1 MAVHPRS
8 PIAAVSLI
16 LLPLGLAGCSVLDP
30 QPLPDAHL
38 AALAA
43 TAQADRPNDAAALRA
58 EMIRV
63 CGHRE
68 DGSVPESCSEQA
80 IDATISSSPAVEP
93 AEAAGQVEDLFF
105 ALPEQSRL
113 LVAQMYTTLPAS
125 SDVEV
130 TPEPPALEGSD
141 QPPQDKAQDPEQESD
156 WAAALRTGLEEEYEL
171 LYGLD
176 VARAFADPATTA
188 RIDRAHHVHTERV
201 AQLQELL
208 APTGD
213 VPAALP
219 AYAFAPAAT
228 VPVDQ
233 ATAAIA
239 VDELLRST
247 SSTWANI
254 AAEAK
259 TEAFA
264 SYTLRLSAPTPTA
277 SAAGGENL

>member
-43 TAQADRPNDAAALRA
+43 TAQADRPDDAAALRA

-80 IDATISSSPAVEP
+80 IDATISSSQAVEP

-125 SDVEV
+125 SDGEV
-130 TPEPPALEGSD
+130 TQEPPALEGSD
-141 QPPQDKAQDPEQESD
+141 QPPQDKAQEPEQESESD
-156 WAAALRTGLEEEYEL
+156 WATALRTGLEEEYKL

-188 RIDRAHHVHTERV
+188 RIDRAHQVHTERV
-201 AQLQELL
+201 AHLQALL

-219 AYAFAPAAT
+219 AYAFAPSAT

-264 SYTLRLSAPTPTA
+264 SYALRLSAPA
-277 SAAGGENL
+277 SAGAGA

>member
-80 IDATISSSPAVEP
+80 IDATISSSQAVEP

-130 TPEPPALEGSD
+130 TPEPPALEGSE
-141 QPPQDKAQDPEQESD
+141 QPPQDKAQDPEQESESD

-188 RIDRAHHVHTERV
+188 RIDRAHQVHTERV

-208 APTGD
+208 SPTGD

-219 AYAFAPAAT
+219 AYAFAPSST

-239 VDELLRST
+239 VDELLSST

-264 SYTLRLSAPTPTA
+264 SYALRL

>member
-80 IDATISSSPAVEP
+80 IDATISSSQAVEP

-105 ALPEQSRL
+105 ALPEQSRF

-130 TPEPPALEGSD
+130 APEPPALEGSE
-141 QPPQDKAQDPEQESD
+141 QPPQNKAQDPEQESESD
-156 WAAALRTGLEEEYEL
+156 WATALRTGLEEEYKL

-219 AYAFAPAAT
+219 AYAFAPSAT

-233 ATAAIA
+233 ATAATA

-247 SSTWANI
+247 SSTWAHI

-264 SYTLRLSAPTPTA
+264 SYALRLSAATSGA
-277 SAAGGENL
+277 